1 MSLLNKKMEVYFGSN
16 RIVNQPKIIT
26 DGYYKDFGYGFYCT
40 NLKKQ
45 AKRWALTK
53 RGKSVVNSYAYTKN
67 SDLKICSFEEMT
79 EEWLEFVVNC
89 RRGKEH
95 EFDIVD
101 GPMADD
107 QIWNFVE
114 GFIDGRIPRDAFW
127 GLVRFNYPTHQ
138 IVFCTEAA
146 LKTLT
151 FEGSE
156 TL

>member
-1 MSLLNKKMEVYFGSN
+1 MLNFS
-16 RIVNQPKIIT
+16 
-26 DGYYKDFGYGFYCT
+26 
-40 NLKKQ
+40 KQ
-45 AKRWALTK
+45 ASQLEQKITHVEELRTK
-53 RGKSVVNSYAYTKN
+53 LIADVVTGQV
-67 SDLKICSFEEMT
+67 DVRDVKIPTYET
-79 EEWLEFVVNC
+79 DIIDFVTDC
-89 RRGKEH
+89 RRGIEH
-95 EFDIVD
+95 SYDIVE